1 MQGSVNAP
9 VKVSE
14 ILLRGGGAVLV
25 ASGVSASLLT
35 HVAGLALV
43 LGGASVLRQMQC
55 IEDGGCIRVI

>member
-14 ILLRGGGAVLV
+14 ILLTGGGAVLV
-25 ASGVSASLLT
+25 ASGVSASLLAP
-35 HVAGLALV
+35 VAGSALV